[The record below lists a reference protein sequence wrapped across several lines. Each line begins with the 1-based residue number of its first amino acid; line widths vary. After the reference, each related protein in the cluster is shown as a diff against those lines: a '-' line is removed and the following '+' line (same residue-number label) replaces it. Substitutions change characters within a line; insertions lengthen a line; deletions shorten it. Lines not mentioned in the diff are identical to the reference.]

1 MDRSEDQLARPEW
14 FQHFPSHPPPT
25 SHPRTRI
32 PRRPK
37 VVRAVFTKAGPWVT
51 LPMKVLIFELSTRQ
65 AKLPQIKAGTSTTSP
80 AIACAVVKASNWIS
94 FWIRAPTDTTTTT
107 GMRVLLA
114 VWRDASCVQRE
125 CGMRQCQGRGPYV
138 RATLGALSQV
148 APGRLRK
155 GTHMDPGCRRML
167 MGQHGLGT
175 GDPRITRCWIC
186 NVVPAL
192 SVSAYHTCCDRTRA
206 PQGCGAQRN
215 DSSKGT
221 YMCGG
226 CGPRVGARGPGHTQR
241 HWGACTLG
249 GAREHGL
256 AKPHRVS
263 GPWGGT
269 RAGARGTIP

>member
-1 MDRSEDQLARPEW
+1 M
-14 FQHFPSHPPPT
+14 
-25 SHPRTRI
+25 
-32 PRRPK
+32 
-37 VVRAVFTKAGPWVT
+37 VRAVFTKAGPWVT

-148 APGRLRK
+148 APGRLRQ

-167 MGQHGLGT
+167 VGQRGLGT
-175 GDPRITRCWIC
+175 SDPRITRRWTR
-186 NVVPAL
+186 NVGSAL
-192 SVSAYHTCCDRTRA
+192 PVSAYHTCSDRTRA
-206 PQGCGAQRN
+206 LQGCGAQRN

-226 CGPRVGARGPGHTQR
+226 CGPG
-241 HWGACTLG
+241 
-249 GAREHGL
+249 
-256 AKPHRVS
+256 
-263 GPWGGT
+263 
-269 RAGARGTIP
+269 

>member
-1 MDRSEDQLARPEW
+1 MGRPEW
-14 FQHFPSHPPPT
+14 IQHFSFPTPLPLPP
-25 SHPRTRI
+25 PRTRI

-148 APGRLRK
+148 APGRLRQ

-175 GDPRITRCWIC
+175 GDPRITRFGSATLSRHSRYQHITH
-186 NVVPAL
+186 VVTGPVRRKGVAHRGMFPRR
-192 SVSAYHTCCDRTRA
+192 VRTCA
-206 PQGCGAQRN
+206 
-215 DSSKGT
+215 
-221 YMCGG
+221 
-226 CGPRVGARGPGHTQR
+226 VGVGPG
-241 HWGACTLG
+241 
-249 GAREHGL
+249 
-256 AKPHRVS
+256 
-263 GPWGGT
+263 
-269 RAGARGTIP
+269 